1 MSYSSLPLT
10 SKLFQLTSLT
20 CALALAGCGGGDG
33 TDVIAP
39 TPDLGVQPGTGGN
52 NGGGNNNGGGEQTPE
67 IEPDFFIQKLST
79 APTIIELSDDQ
90 AAFSVTVKAVEKV
103 SGGAMVGKAVTLKV
117 VDSENNGITIEG
129 QSTQTTDDDGN
140 AVYALKLNPQAVADK
155 DELIANGFTLVATA
169 NKADGTAV
177 APQELKVS
185 VSKKGSGDGTQVTES
200 KLDITSSLKTSSV
213 SNNALN
219 PYGDSAQLTVIAKNS
234 KGARVQDVK
243 VGLGIDN
250 IKGIS
255 IVGGSSKVTNADGI
269 ATFSIKIDENLSKAE
284 RDALLKGEGVAYAI
298 SIQEQNGATKQETD
312 TLTVAL
318 PISDYVLDVKGR
330 DVVLNAYGDE
340 KPLTITATAKNSK
353 VPTVINGA
361 KGTIK
366 LNNAVTGVKLSTES
380 FTFDAT
386 GSAVVSL
393 IVAPTLTAAQRKEIV
408 EKGVSYT
415 VVLSEPNRAVT
426 MDTYGNEAYIPESQY
441 QIKFATKN
449 KSRISSFG
457 SEAIISFRVND
468 KDGGAI
474 ANQKVTASLPQD
486 LIKTGLLNLDSAATQ
501 VTDGKGMVN
510 YSVSVPASLTAAQR
524 TKLESIGGFV
534 LTAKV
539 TEASGASSSIN
550 SERIKVT
557 AESETILNVKNIPSA
572 VNILKNQFQIQVA
585 GKRPDG
591 SAAAGKEVKLA
602 ISNVTGVSIQGS
614 QQTTDAS
621 GNAVFT
627 VNLSQ
632 DLTEKQRQDLV
643 KSGIPYTVTLTDED
657 GVATNKYKAP
667 VIIPVA
673 EYKLNFGSSST
684 DKLLSTGG
692 VTTLSFRVNDKNGG
706 VIANQTVTAS
716 LPSSLTQKG
725 LITLESA
732 ANQATDAQGNVS
744 YTVRIPAG
752 LSPTQRAEL
761 EKAGGFVL
769 NARLVEASGASI
781 NTSSNRIPVTA
792 DPSRS
797 QTILTA
803 KTTPSIVNVLKD
815 QFTIQVSAKRPNG
828 SAATGKPVKL
838 AINNVKGISIEG
850 SEQVTNSAG
859 NAVFTVNIDQALTLE
874 QRKAFEKTGIAYT
887 VALTDEDGVATEN
900 YSIKAS
906 VPSAAYKIN
915 FGSSSNAELS
925 SSGGSTVIS
934 FRVNDKDGGVIAN
947 QKVSVSLP
955 KALVD
960 AGLLT
965 LDTAANQTTNDKGI
979 VNYTVRIP
987 TGLSPTQKS
996 ALEKASGF
1004 ILSAKLTE
1012 ASGATTSANSTP
1024 INVSNKI
1031 QKSLTVLTSET
1042 NPKVVNILKDQFTIQ
1057 VSGKRKDGSA
1067 AADKVVKL
1075 KLTQMTGITV
1085 KDDEKKTDSSGN
1097 VTFIVDIS
1105 PDLTQAQREALVK
1118 SGVTYTAT
1126 LTDNDGVTA
1135 SNYNAS
1141 VVIPAA
1147 QYQINFGS
1155 SDKVQLSSS
1164 GGSAVISF
1172 RVNDKNGGVIA
1183 NQSVT
1188 AMLPKAL
1195 IDSGL
1200 LTLDSTATQT
1210 TNAQGVV
1217 SYKVSVPAG
1226 LAKSQKDKLEAQKG
1240 FVLTA
1245 KAVEASGAS
1254 SSISSSAIKISSEL
1268 AKSDIK
1274 LTSISSPKV
1283 VTVTDKQFTIQ
1294 VFAKR
1299 PNGNVAV
1306 GQKVKLEISDV
1317 AGVSIQGNEQTT
1329 NEAGNAVFTV
1339 NLSQDLTPVQRT
1351 ALITSGIKYNVTLTD
1366 DDGTVAKITD
1376 AVVKVVQPATSLE
1389 FASILTP
1396 SISELGGSGTI
1407 SIKLLDKGKQTPVK
1421 GQTVAIQLGK
1431 AALDYGV
1438 TVNAQSAT
1446 TDFSGETTF
1455 IVTIPEGLTAKE
1467 RTELKS
1473 TGINYQLSYVEKG
1486 ETYTSA
1492 ITKVD
1497 ILTPVVDLTVLNPP
1511 NLINNRPFYTLNGEG
1526 DTVVVNAALSTRN
1539 TNISIGGQPIQLEF
1553 ANKELAAL
1561 LNVNGKLGSASSIVS
1576 TNATGTAGFTVTV
1589 PSNLT
1594 PEQKS
1599 ALKNQ
1604 KLTATLTETLTGKKQ
1619 EIQFNIQSTKAAI
1632 DLIAITPKKLNLNGG
1647 ETQVE
1652 VIAKDSKDNV
1662 IAGKTVYLALPA
1674 AIAAQGVSLV
1684 TSGTQTTNES
1694 GRASFTLAV
1703 PSGLT
1708 DEQKKLIGSNFKV
1721 VFSATDENNNI
1732 ATKTSIVETM
1742 APDASGTQ
1750 ENITIGANKV
1760 VNTKG
1765 DTFKVFV
1772 RVENKKGSIANR
1784 EVRLNVDNP
1793 IKTGVTVSSNNAMTN
1808 GDGLATF
1815 DLTLTDGA
1823 NVNQAILEAGIKLT
1837 ATTTTAE
1844 GVELPQ
1850 TYIVAVDTATI
1861 DSYQLIASSDKSTLN
1876 TGGDQTNA
1884 TFRVTD
1890 SKGGILAGV
1899 PVQLSIENLEASGA
1913 ALTTPSMVTTDAN
1926 GQIDVGVILAAN
1938 SINSRLNHSVVINA
1952 KIVTPQY
1959 DADGNV
1965 SMQVREENS
1974 LSLSAIGTEITIV
1987 ATEANLKDGASTT
2000 ITTTL
2005 VDGSGRAIANAGMEL
2020 VDANGDII
2028 HSSAT
2033 AVSNADGQA
2042 VFNINEADLT
2052 FDNNGNLRVFARA
2065 LGENSIN
2072 TQRSLNSVDLVKVS
2086 QAGISFIDIE
2096 DVYDVNKAQT
2106 INIQIRRD
2114 TAAQAAELIGKQVE
2128 VQTTLGKFAN
2138 GSAASNNV
2146 IVTKT
2151 IAATDISGNVITI
2164 PVSLTSQLAGITALQ
2179 ATVLG
2184 ETLPNGEPRYR
2195 ATVDA
2200 RFRATTPAKML
2211 FQAVKSVITPGGS
2224 TEIVATVKD
2233 KNDVPVE
2240 GQTVVFGR
2248 ASDSSAGRL
2257 SAATAITDSKGE
2269 ARVVYKANASSP
2281 IGGVVINA
2289 RLLND
2294 PSSIGTKTTNI
2305 TVSEEAVYTTLAFA
2319 NKLSSDDIYY
2329 TVRGSISVMDGSGRA
2344 VTNKEVSIKSYA
2356 TEYAQGK
2363 YCLLESTV
2371 TYQKASVPK
2380 FDEDGK
2386 VVKDDNGNIII
2397 ENTPDPLSKS
2407 EKTSES
2413 SRSGW
2418 KSTEDS
2424 NYNYTLDKDPIL
2436 NEDKNGND
2444 SLDAINPVAIIGG
2457 TVSEDG
2463 YTFITDDEGRA
2474 DFEIRYPLRYSN
2486 WVKVRFDATTF
2497 LNGSESTQSINYTL
2511 PSSESD
2517 LIINGSNL
2525 QTPWIDNASPFGAG
2539 GAICV
2544 NSVNINI
2551 QEKDDLKVPKIP
2563 ASTTV
2568 TLTPYSPSYSILW
2581 NGKITFNKHQ
2591 QGYNSYI
2598 MDFDK
2603 AYSRG
2608 DTVTVTNNGFR
2619 MFSKVLTIE

>member
-1 MSYSSLPLT
+1 MSYSSLPFT

-20 CALALAGCGGGDG
+20 CALALAGCGGGGDG
-33 TDVIAP
+33 DTVDSIAP
-39 TPDLGVQPGTGGN
+39 EPDLGVQQPG
-52 NGGGNNNGGGEQTPE
+52 NGGGNGNNGGGEQVPE
-67 IEPDFFIQKLST
+67 VEPDFFLQRLST
-79 APTIIELSDDQ
+79 APTIIELSNEQ
-90 AAFSVTVKAVEKV
+90 TNFSVTVKAAEVS

-117 VDSENNGITIEG
+117 VNSENNGITIEG
-129 QSTQTTDDDGN
+129 QSTQTTDSDGN
-140 AVYALKLNPQAVADK
+140 AVYTLKLNPQAVADK
-155 DELIANGFTLVATA
+155 DALVAEGFTLVATA
-169 NKADGTAV
+169 KKADGTAI

-185 VSKKGSGDGTQVTES
+185 VSKKGSGGGTQVTES
-200 KLDITSSLKTSSV
+200 KLDITSVLSTSSV

-219 PYGDSAQLTVIAKNS
+219 PYGDNAQLTVIAKNS
-234 KGARVQDVK
+234 NGARVQDVK
-243 VGLGIDN
+243 VGLGIDS

-284 RDALLKGEGVAYAI
+284 RDALLQGEGIAYAI
-298 SIQEQNGATKQETD
+298 SIQEPDGATKQETGN
-312 TLTVAL
+312 LSIEL
-318 PISDYVLDVKGR
+318 PVSDYVLDVKGS

-340 KPLTITATAKNSK
+340 QPLTITATTKNAK
-353 VPTVINGA
+353 VPTSINGA

-366 LNNAVTGVKLSTES
+366 LNNPITGVKLSTEA
-380 FTFDAT
+380 FVFDAT
-386 GSAVVSL
+386 GKVVVNL
-393 IVAPTLTAAQRKEIV
+393 IVAPTLTADQRKEIV

-426 MDTYGNEAYIPESQY
+426 SDTYGSEAYIPESQY

-449 KSRISSFG
+449 KDRISSFG

-501 VTDGKGMVN
+501 VTDSKGMVSYN
-510 YSVSVPASLTAAQR
+510 VSVPASLTAAQR
-524 TKLESIGGFV
+524 AKLEGIGGFI
-534 LTAKV
+534 LAAKV
-539 TEASGASSSIN
+539 TETSGASSTIN
-550 SERIKVT
+550 SERIQVT
-557 AESETILNVKNIPSA
+557 AASETILNVKNIPSA

-621 GNAVFT
+621 GNVTFT

-632 DLTEKQRQDLV
+632 DLTETQRQALV
-643 KSGIPYTVTLTDED
+643 KSGIPYTVTLTDDD

-673 EYKLNFGSSST
+673 EYKLNFGSSSVS
-684 DKLLSTGG
+684 KLLSTGG

-716 LPSSLTQKG
+716 LPTSLTQKG
-725 LITLESA
+725 LITLENA
-732 ANQATDAQGNVS
+732 ASQATDAQGNVS

-752 LSPTQRAEL
+752 LSVTQRAEL

-769 NARLVEASGASI
+769 NTRLVESSGASI
-781 NTSSNRIPVTA
+781 NVSSNRIPVTA

-797 QTILTA
+797 KTILTA
-803 KTTPSIVNVLKD
+803 KTTPSVVNVLKD
-815 QFTIQVSAKRPNG
+815 KFTIQVSAKRPNG
-828 SAATGKPVKL
+828 SAAAGKSVKL
-838 AINNVKGISIEG
+838 AINNVKGVSIEG
-850 SEQVTNSAG
+850 GEQTTNSAG

-874 QRKAFEKTGIAYT
+874 QRKALEKTGIAYT
-887 VALTDEDGVATEN
+887 ATLTDDDGVATEN
-900 YSIKAS
+900 YSVKAS
-906 VPSAAYKIN
+906 VPNAEYKIN
-915 FGSSSNAELS
+915 FGSSSNAQLS
-925 SSGGSTVIS
+925 SSGGSTVVS
-934 FRVNDKDGGVIAN
+934 FRVNDKDGGVIGN
-947 QKVSVSLP
+947 QKVTVSLP
-955 KALVD
+955 KSLVD

-965 LDTAANQTTNDKGI
+965 LDSATTQTTNDKGI
-979 VNYTVRIP
+979 VSYTVRIP
-987 TGLSPTQKS
+987 TGLSTAQKS

-1004 ILSAKLTE
+1004 SLTANLIE
-1012 ASGATTSANSTP
+1012 ASGASTSTNSAP
-1024 INVSNKI
+1024 ISISDKI

-1042 NPKVVNILKDQFTIQ
+1042 NPKVVNVLKDQFTIR

-1075 KLTQMTGITV
+1075 ELNKVAGITV
-1085 KDDEKKTDSSGN
+1085 KDNEQKTDASGN
-1097 VTFIVDIS
+1097 ATFIVNVS
-1105 PDLTQAQREALVK
+1105 QDLTQAQREALVK
-1118 SGVTYTAT
+1118 SGITYTAS
-1126 LTDNDGVTA
+1126 LTDNDGVVT
-1135 SNYNAS
+1135 SDYNAS
-1141 VVIPAA
+1141 VIIPAA
-1147 QYQINFGS
+1147 QYQINFGA

-1164 GGSAVISF
+1164 GGSAIISF
-1172 RVNDKNGGVIA
+1172 RVNDKNGGAIEG
-1183 NQSVT
+1183 QKVT
-1188 AMLPKAL
+1188 ASLPSNL
-1195 IDSGL
+1195 TQQGL
-1200 LTLDSTATQT
+1200 LSIEGSSEQVTDSK
-1210 TNAQGVV
+1210 GMV
-1217 SYKVSVPAG
+1217 SYTVRVPAG
-1226 LAKSQKDKLEAQKG
+1226 LTKSQRDALEAKPD
-1240 FVLTA
+1240 FRLTA

-1254 SSISSSAIKISSEL
+1254 SSISSSAIKISSEV

-1274 LTSISSPKV
+1274 LTSTSSPKV

-1294 VFAKR
+1294 ISAKR

-1306 GQKVKLEISDV
+1306 GKKVKLEISDV
-1317 AGVSIQGNEQTT
+1317 AGVSIQGNELTT

-1339 NLSQDLTPVQRT
+1339 NLSQDLTATQRT
-1351 ALITSGIKYNVTLTD
+1351 ALIESGIKYNATLTD
-1366 DDGTVAKITD
+1366 DDGTVAKIEN
-1376 AVVKVVQPATSLE
+1376 AVIKVAQPATSLE

-1396 SISELGGSGTI
+1396 SVSELGGKGTI
-1407 SIKLLDKGKQTPVK
+1407 SIKLLTKGNQTPVK
-1421 GQTVAIQLGK
+1421 GQAVAIQLGK

-1438 TVNAQSAT
+1438 TVNAESAT

-1467 RTELKS
+1467 RSELKR

-1486 ETYTSA
+1486 ETYTSV
-1492 ITKVD
+1492 IKQVD
-1497 ILTPVVDLTVLNPP
+1497 ILTPAVDLTVLNPP

-1526 DTVVVNAALSTRN
+1526 GNVVVNAALSTRN
-1539 TNISIGGQPIQLEF
+1539 TNISISDQPIQLEF
-1553 ANKELAAL
+1553 ANKELSAL
-1561 LNVNGKLGSASSIVS
+1561 LLVNGKSGSATNIVS
-1576 TNATGTAGFTVTV
+1576 TNATGTAGFTIIV
-1589 PSNLT
+1589 PSSLT
-1594 PEQKS
+1594 AAQKA

-1619 EIQFNIQSTKAAI
+1619 EIQFNVQSTKAAI
-1632 DLIAITPKKLNLNGG
+1632 DLIAITPKALNLNGG

-1662 IAGKTVYLALPA
+1662 IAGKSVYLALPA

-1703 PSGLT
+1703 PAGLT
-1708 DEQKKLIGSNFKV
+1708 DEQKSAIGSSFAV
-1721 VFSATDENNNI
+1721 VFSATDENTNI
-1732 ATKTSIVETM
+1732 ATKTSTVKTVT
-1742 APDASGTQ
+1742 PDPSGTQ
-1750 ENITIGANKV
+1750 ESLTIGANKV

-1772 RVENKKGSIANR
+1772 RLENKGGAIANR
-1784 EVRLNVDNP
+1784 EVRLNVDDP
-1793 IKTGVTVSSNNAMTN
+1793 IKTGVTVSNNTATTN

-1899 PVQLSIENLEASGA
+1899 PVQLSIEDLEASGA

-1965 SMQVREENS
+1965 SMQVREEKS
-1974 LSLSAIGTEITIV
+1974 LSLSAIGTEITIA
-1987 ATEANLKDGASTT
+1987 ATEANLKDDASTT

-2005 VDGSGRAIANAGMEL
+2005 VDGAGRAITNASMEL
-2020 VDANGDII
+2020 VGEDGDII
-2028 HSSAT
+2028 ATSAT
-2033 AVSNADGQA
+2033 ATTDADGNA
-2042 VFNINEADLT
+2042 SFNVRESDLF

-2072 TQRSLNSVDLVKVS
+2072 TQRSLNSIELIKVS
-2086 QAGISFIDIE
+2086 QAGISFIDIK

-2106 INIQIRRD
+2106 INVQIRRD

-2128 VQTTLGKFAN
+2128 VQTTLGKFTN

-2164 PVSLTSQLAGITALQ
+2164 PVTLTSELAGITALQ
-2179 ATVLG
+2179 ATILG
-2184 ETLPNGEPRYR
+2184 ETQPNGEPRYR

-2240 GQTVVFGR
+2240 GQTVVFSR

-2269 ARVVYKANASSP
+2269 ARVVYQANASSP
-2281 IGGVVINA
+2281 IGGVIINA
-2289 RLLND
+2289 RLLQDNAN
-2294 PSSIGTKTTNI
+2294 IGSKTTNL
-2305 TVSEEAVYTTLAFA
+2305 TVSKEAVYTTLAFS

-2344 VTNKEVSIKSYA
+2344 VANQEVSIKSYA
-2356 TEYAQGK
+2356 TEYAQGV
-2363 YCLLESTV
+2363 YCLLDSTT
-2371 TYQKASVPK
+2371 TYQAADIDELDEFGNVIKTTTPEPK
-2380 FDEDGK
+2380 VF
-2386 VVKDDNGNIII
+2386 
-2397 ENTPDPLSKS
+2397 S
-2407 EKTSES
+2407 EKTPVPL
-2413 SRSGW
+2413 
-2418 KSTEDS
+2418 KSDWYPTEDA
-2424 NYNYTLDKDPIL
+2424 NYNYTLDQDSDPTL
-2436 NEDKNGND
+2436 NEDKNSSGK
-2444 SLDAINPVAIIGG
+2444 LEAINPVTILGSE
-2457 TVSEDG
+2457 VSDDG
-2463 YTFITDDEGRA
+2463 YSFITDEEGRA

-2486 WVKVRFDATTF
+2486 WVKVRFDASTF
-2497 LNGSESTQSINYTL
+2497 VNGSENTQSINYQLPTSVDDLVINDTTL
-2511 PSSESD
+2511 
-2517 LIINGSNL
+2517 I
-2525 QTPWIDNASPFGAG
+2525 TPWIGNASPFGTG
-2539 GAICV
+2539 GATCT
-2544 NSVNINI
+2544 NSLNVTIN
-2551 QEKDDLKVPKIP
+2551 ENTPR
-2563 ASTTV
+2563 TRV
-2568 TLTPYSPSYSILW
+2568 TLSPYSPNYNVTIDGQGTANAPSAGFNTYI
-2581 NGKITFNKHQ
+2581 IDFNKAFEL
-2591 QGYNSYI
+2591 GS
-2598 MDFDK
+2598 
-2603 AYSRG
+2603 
-2608 DTVTVTNNGFR
+2608 TVTVNNNGFG
-2619 MFSKVLTIE
+2619 FSKVIKVE